1 MGISVNDSGTLRQLS
16 TVHAN
21 ENGTLRELNTVY
33 ANENGTLRT
42 IHEGIPPLSSV
53 SISGPYSGSCL
64 VGDTVYFDFS
74 VSPSNAKVVKQ
85 SWSTSNSSVISLRG
99 AIGKALSRGFSRIS
113 VSLTDSYGNVLSS
126 SMRVDAYIG
135 VQSVSLS
142 KTSISAKR
150 GDSVYLT
157 FTVSPSNADYSQRR
171 TYFSSSNSSVID
183 SAQTNIYNKKIKT
196 TAKVGDTAT
205 ITVKVYSYVRGTA
218 TASCTITVV
227 G

>member
-1 MGISVNDSGTLRQLS
+1 MAISVNDSGTLRQLS

-21 ENGTLRELNTVY
+21 QNGTLRELNTVY

-42 IHEGIPPLSSV
+42 IHEGVPPLSSV
-53 SISGPYSGSCL
+53 SISGPDSCL
-64 VGDTVYFDFS
+64 VGDTLYFNFS
-74 VSPSNAKVVKQ
+74 SSPSNAKIVKK

-99 AIGKALSRGFSRIS
+99 AIGTAKAKGVSDIS
-113 VSLTDSYGNVLSS
+113 VSLTDSYGNVLYS
-126 SMRVDAYIG
+126 SMWVYAYIG

-150 GDSVYLT
+150 GETVSLT
-157 FTVSPSNADYSQRR
+157 FTVSPSNADYSQPR

-183 SAQTNIYNKKIKT
+183 SAQTNYYSKKIKT